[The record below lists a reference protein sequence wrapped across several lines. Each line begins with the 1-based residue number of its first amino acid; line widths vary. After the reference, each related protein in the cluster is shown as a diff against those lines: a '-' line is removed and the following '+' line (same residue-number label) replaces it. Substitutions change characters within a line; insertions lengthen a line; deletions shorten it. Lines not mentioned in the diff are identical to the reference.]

1 MLVGCGFRDPK
12 AGRSATLPASDANS
26 PPFSFPARPAFL
38 QLQQTRLREQQYSTQ
53 FQHPS
58 PSRSAMSNGSLD
70 RGPPKL
76 RVFIKRSRA
85 GCTLHDH
92 LTRSLCQQQDE
103 NDGCGLQ
110 MRADCGSHKT
120 WRQRRCAGQD
130 RQKLP
135 EENYQGRRACLRG
148 VAVQPNRTLVGR

>member
-1 MLVGCGFRDPK
+1 
-12 AGRSATLPASDANS
+12 
-26 PPFSFPARPAFL
+26 
-38 QLQQTRLREQQYSTQ
+38 
-53 FQHPS
+53 
-58 PSRSAMSNGSLD
+58 MSNGSLD

-76 RVFIKRSRA
+76 GVFIKRSRA

-110 MRADCGSHKT
+110 T

-130 RQKLP
+130 RHKLP
-135 EENYQGRRACLRG
+135 DENYHYQGRRVERAC
-148 VAVQPNRTLVGR
+148 VAWQFNLTGL

>member
-1 MLVGCGFRDPK
+1 MLVGCGFPDPK
-12 AGRSATLPASDANS
+12 AGPVCDAPSLRRDFSTILLSSAAV
-26 PPFSFPARPAFL
+26 RPAFL
-38 QLQQTRLREQQYSTQ
+38 QLQQTRLHDTVP
-53 FQHPS
+53 HPS